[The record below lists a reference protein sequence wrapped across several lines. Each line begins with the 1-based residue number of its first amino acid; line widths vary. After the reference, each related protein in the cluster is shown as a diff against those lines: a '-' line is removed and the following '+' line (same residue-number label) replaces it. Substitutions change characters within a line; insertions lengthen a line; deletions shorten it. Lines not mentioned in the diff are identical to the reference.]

1 MQGLSSEPLPA
12 DAHETQATPQP
23 WRVLLDT
30 HVLLELWLFQQPAL
44 RELAAALQQGRL
56 QWWAS
61 QPMLDELAHVRARPW
76 DARWMPQPELHAPER
91 LCTLR
96 PIPANPAP
104 WRCRDP
110 DDQKFL
116 DLACAEAPIRLWS
129 RDRALLHWRKRALA
143 RGILIETPE
152 AGWAAWR
159 QEHS

>member
-1 MQGLSSEPLPA
+1 MQEPSFNPEPKA
-12 DAHETQATPQP
+12 VPTQEP

-30 HVLLELWLFQQPAL
+30 HVLLELWLFQQPQLVPLGDAL
-44 RELAAALQQGRL
+44 TQGRL
-56 QWWAS
+56 HWWAS

-76 DARWMPQPELHAPER
+76 DPRWTPRAELFRPEP

-96 PIPANPAP
+96 PQPANPAP

-129 RDRALLHWRKRALA
+129 RDRALLHWRKRAA
-143 RGILIETPE
+143 SRGVVIETPE
-152 AGWAAWR
+152 VGWAAWLG
-159 QEHS
+159 EHP